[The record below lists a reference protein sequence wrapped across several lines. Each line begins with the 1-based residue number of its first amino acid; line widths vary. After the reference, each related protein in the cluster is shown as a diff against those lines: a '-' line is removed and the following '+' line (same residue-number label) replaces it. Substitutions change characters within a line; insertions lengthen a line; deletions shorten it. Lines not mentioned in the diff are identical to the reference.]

1 MQLVVQ
7 GDGVPATAVEH
18 HGLAH
23 HSRWPSPGMVLP
35 VTVDRSDPSR
45 LKIEWDEMEAS
56 SDRSRRTAEGMAA
69 AMRGEGAPGGAMPGG
84 LGGAQV
90 INLSGR
96 DLSQLSEDQKAK
108 LRMLGID
115 PSALAA
121 AQGAQ
126 PAASPPPEPAAAGG
140 DMDDRLDQLERLARL
155 REQGLLTED
164 EFMQQKRLI
173 LEG

>member
-1 MQLVVQ
+1 
-7 GDGVPATAVEH
+7 
-18 HGLAH
+18 
-23 HSRWPSPGMVLP
+23 
-35 VTVDRSDPSR
+35 
-45 LKIEWDEMEAS
+45 
-56 SDRSRRTAEGMAA
+56 
-69 AMRGEGAPGGAMPGG
+69 
-84 LGGAQV
+84 V

-115 PSALAA
+115 PDALAA

-126 PAASPPPEPAAAGG
+126 PAGSPSPEPPATAG
-140 DMDDRLDQLERLARL
+140 MDDRLDQLERLARL

-164 EFMQQKRLI
+164 EFAQQKRRI